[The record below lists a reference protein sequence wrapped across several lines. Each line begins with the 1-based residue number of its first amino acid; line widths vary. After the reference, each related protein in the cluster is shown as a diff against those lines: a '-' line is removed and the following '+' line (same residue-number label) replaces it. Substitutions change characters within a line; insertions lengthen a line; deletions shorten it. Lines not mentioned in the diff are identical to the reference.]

1 MPLAICVLGYI
12 GYALYMR
19 VQPTLMQEWLP
30 VTFTFWDAVLMLVS
44 EVRLMLYW
52 TVPLMGWITLR
63 QLQVSANVTSLVRYS
78 TRADWTLSQVRQL
91 LPAIGTMSG
100 ACLLV
105 GLAAALGRP
114 FGWGWGQVST
124 DAELLRT
131 LPALTPLLPLPVLMV
146 ALILVAGAA
155 TLAAVVA
162 LVAASAASLR
172 WPRLPAMVAIG
183 LTVWGVV
190 AFFVEGWVADLL
202 GIDTYLQPVTASE
215 VFGLG
220 PASGVMILLLAGVA
234 AYHLARA
241 AELRRARLV
250 RVPAAFVAVAIG
262 MFTLLGLAAMQPGMT
277 DEGVGQAVFL
287 VGMLQG
293 VGIEG
298 FQILS
303 LIGNALLV
311 LPPAVVLHRQFV
323 ASLEGLRYP
332 EMIRVRS
339 PARWYARQL
348 RSAVTTSTVYSAVMA
363 SWTLVLLAGFT
374 RILPEP
380 RSLGLALVWGLAL
393 LIQVVLVTV
402 ALALGTS
409 IAGRVEGGAYAVAA
423 VLAVSLP
430 LGSISRWLPAGQPSL
445 LRLLDSPG
453 NAAGLSLLPLLAL
466 LGWLA
471 ILAAATAAL
480 FNRTRGELS

>member
-1 MPLAICVLGYI
+1 MPLAISVLGFI
-12 GYALYMR
+12 GYALYLR
-19 VQPTLMQEWLP
+19 LQATLMQEWLP
-30 VTFTFWDAVLMLVS
+30 VTVTFWDAVLILVS
-44 EVRLMLYW
+44 EVRLTLYW

-63 QLQVSANVTSLVRYS
+63 QLQVSANATNLVRYP

-91 LPAIGTMSG
+91 LPMIGILSG
-100 ACLLV
+100 TCLLV

-114 FGWGWGQVST
+114 FSWGWGPVSN

-146 ALILVAGAA
+146 ALILVAGAV

-162 LVAASAASLR
+162 IVAASAASLQR
-172 WPRLPAMVAIG
+172 PRLPAMVAIG

-190 AFFVEGWVADLL
+190 AFFVEGWVVDLL

-234 AYHLARA
+234 AYHVARA

-250 RVPAAFVAVAIG
+250 RVPAAFVAGAIG
-262 MFTLLGLAAMQPGMT
+262 MFTLLVLAAMQPGMV
-277 DEGVGQAVFL
+277 DQAVFL
-287 VGMLQG
+287 VGVLQG

-348 RSAVTTSTVYSAVMA
+348 QSAVTTSTVYSTVMA
-363 SWTLVLLAGFT
+363 LWALVLLTGFT
-374 RILPEP
+374 RMHPEP

-393 LIQVVLVTV
+393 LIQVVLVTT
-402 ALALGTS
+402 ALAFGTS

-445 LRLLDSPG
+445 LRLLDSPDT
-453 NAAGLSLLPLLAL
+453 AAGLSLLPLLAL